1 MTGVDDI
8 AKARPKLRT
17 LGWVFARYGNFTF
30 GGGSATVATLQH
42 EIVERR
48 GWTGVEP
55 FHLCFALS
63 RLTPGTNLL
72 ACCTAVGWLLRRWR
86 GAIVAL
92 LAASIPCSLM
102 AVAVT
107 MLYELRSRHPVTQ
120 VAIHGALAAAVGV
133 MVATG
138 VTLIRPHWRSSSW
151 LQLVVFV
158 GGTFAVNYFLS
169 VPPLRVLLGCA
180 IIGWLWPRKATT

>member
-1 MTGVDDI
+1 MARIDDF
-8 AKARPKLRT
+8 AKERPKLWT

-42 EIVERR
+42 EVVERR
-48 GWTGVEP
+48 GWTGAEP

-72 ACCTAVGWLLRRWR
+72 ACGTAVGFLLRGWR

-107 MLYELRSRHPVTQ
+107 MLYEQWSHHPITL
-120 VAIHGALAAAVGV
+120 VAIQGALVAAVGV
-133 MVATG
+133 MVTTG
-138 VTLIRPHWRSSSW
+138 VTLVRPHWQSSSW

-158 GGTFAVNYFLS
+158 WGSFAANYFLS
-169 VPPLRVLLGCA
+169 VPPLRVILGCA
-180 IIGWLWPRKATT
+180 IIGWLWPGKAGA